1 MIAEMEAIAGI
12 RLVVYILIGWIIYFW
27 GYRKFRID
35 LLRHKLFVLRGSLF
49 TTTYRMGIPLDTP
62 SYVMMRQVLNGLLR
76 YGHRV
81 GIWGLLA
88 TYWGLKKYPPKE
100 QPFFDAL
107 SEQLAALH
115 NDEYR
120 KFVQDIYGRMILS
133 VFWHIITGAPILI
146 FYVVYKLCILLVQV
160 LYQQGIRAI
169 RHSIQSLSQ
178 RIAFEAPGSKT
189 VPLAAQTWGRK
200 LNDTPSTVE

>member
-12 RLVVYILIGWIIYFW
+12 KLVVYILIGWIIYFW

-35 LLRHKLFVLRGSLF
+35 MLRHKLFVLRDSLF

-88 TYWGLKKYPPKE
+88 TYWGLKKYPPQE

-120 KFVQDIYGRMILS
+120 KFVQDIYARMILS

-189 VPLAAQTWGRK
+189 VPLAAKIWGRK

>member
-12 RLVVYILIGWIIYFW
+12 KLVVYILIGWIIYFW

-35 LLRHKLFVLRGSLF
+35 MLRHKLFVLRDSLF

-120 KFVQDIYGRMILS
+120 KFVQDIYARMILS

-146 FYVVYKLCILLVQV
+146 FYVVYKLCVLLVQV

-189 VPLAAQTWGRK
+189 VPLAAKIWGRK

>member
-35 LLRHKLFVLRGSLF
+35 LLRHKLFVLRDSLF

-62 SYVMMRQVLNGLLR
+62 SYVMMRQALNGLLR

-88 TYWGLKKYPPKE
+88 TYWGLKKYPPEE
-100 QPFFDAL
+100 QPFFDDL
-107 SEQLAALH
+107 REQLAALH

-120 KFVQDIYGRMILS
+120 TFVQDIYGRMMLS
-133 VFWHIITGAPILI
+133 VFWHITTGAPILLL
-146 FYVVYKLCILLVQV
+146 YVAYKLCALLIQV
-160 LYQQGIRAI
+160 LYQQGLRAI
-169 RHSIQSLSQ
+169 RHSIQSVSQ

>member
-35 LLRHKLFVLRGSLF
+35 MLRHKLFVLRDSLF

-120 KFVQDIYGRMILS
+120 KFVQDIYARMILS

-189 VPLAAQTWGRK
+189 VPLAAKIWGRK